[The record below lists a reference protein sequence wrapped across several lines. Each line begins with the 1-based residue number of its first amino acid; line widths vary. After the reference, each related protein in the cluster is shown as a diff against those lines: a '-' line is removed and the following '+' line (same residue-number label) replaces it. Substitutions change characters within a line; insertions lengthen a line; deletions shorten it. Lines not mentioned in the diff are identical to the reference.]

1 MEIKKG
7 WISNPTVKS
16 ETARL
21 HTSIAAEVCKEV
33 VFQMATKK
41 TTLFLTTIIGV
52 RGTFSIISEISKA
65 DILLSHD
72 LSVESGFKLVF
83 MSIMLFFS
91 SHL

>member
-7 WISNPTVKS
+7 WINNPTVKS

-21 HTSIAAEVCKEV
+21 HTSIVAEVCKGV
-33 VFQMATKK
+33 FFQMATK
-41 TTLFLTTIIGV
+41 TTLFVTTIRGL
-52 RGTFSIISEISKA
+52 RGTFSTISEISKA

>member
-7 WISNPTVKS
+7 WINNPTVKS

-21 HTSIAAEVCKEV
+21 HTSIVAEVCKEV
-33 VFQMATKK
+33 FFQMATK
-41 TTLFLTTIIGV
+41 TTLFVTTIRGL
-52 RGTFSIISEISKA
+52 RGTFSTISEISKA

-72 LSVESGFKLVF
+72 LSVESSFKLVF